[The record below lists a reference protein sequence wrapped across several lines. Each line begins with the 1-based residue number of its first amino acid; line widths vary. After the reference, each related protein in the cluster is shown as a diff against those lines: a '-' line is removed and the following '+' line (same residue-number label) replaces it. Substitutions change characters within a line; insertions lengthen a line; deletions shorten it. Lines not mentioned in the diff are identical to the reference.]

1 MVVSAAATS
10 SNTSAST
17 GSPTS
22 VSLITG
28 DQFLRLLVAQLTH
41 QDPLNPMEGTEFVS
55 QLAELQSVT
64 TLGDISKYL
73 ENSNIG
79 DLYSSTQEWQ
89 SFMGSVSTIGRTV
102 YWSDYSGQ
110 IQSGEVAGVVRNSTG
125 NLMLVVGDQEIALSD
140 VKAIE

>member
-1 MVVSAAATS
+1 MVVGAAATPS
-10 SNTSAST
+10 DTSAPTAGST
-17 GSPTS
+17 GM
-22 VSLITG
+22 SLITG
-28 DQFLRLLVAQLTH
+28 DQFLELLVAQLTH
-41 QDPLNPMEGTEFVS
+41 QDPLNPMEGTQFVS

-102 YWSDYSGQ
+102 YWSDDTGT
-110 IQSGEVAGVVRNSTG
+110 IQSGEVAGVVRNNLGS
-125 NLMLVVGDQEIALSD
+125 LMLVVGDQEIALSD
-140 VKAIE
+140 IEAIE